1 MKKKQK
7 TPNFSEAAEITPVKA
22 ITTVPK
28 LENLADYYGHY
39 YKTMFNK
46 LDKEAQE
53 SLTANLAKGV
63 QLVRGEKREFENVRT
78 FVRDVIEKAEVE
90 YDKAQAKKKAD
101 AEKAAAEKVKEKK

>member
-1 MKKKQK
+1 MKKKS
-7 TPNFSEAAEITPVKA
+7 TPKVPDSNEIVPNKAAPVA
-22 ITTVPK
+22 APK
-28 LENLADYYGHY
+28 LETLADYYGHY

-90 YDKAQAKKKAD
+90 YDKVQAKKQKD
-101 AEKAAAEKVKEKK
+101 AKPVTEEK